1 MRLKSRIKKFLG
13 RFIKAT
19 YKIWY
24 KFISVDEKTILF
36 ISFHGRGYSCNPK
49 YLHKYLLTNEKYKD
63 YKFIWAVKKGK
74 GKDISGAK
82 VIRYNSVKYFYYLAK
97 SKYWIVNCKL
107 PRHILKKEDQVYLQT
122 WHGTPLK
129 RLAHDIEI
137 GADAKFYRTGISK
150 KEMTETYDI
159 DVNRYDYLISPN
171 KFSTERFQSAFDIER
186 NRIIETGYPR
196 NDYLTNISDSEI
208 KKIKEKFKIPEDK
221 KVILYAPTWR
231 DNSFDVKGYTFKLQ
245 VDFIKWKEFLGEE
258 YVVLFKPHYLITNKF
273 NNRGLEK
280 FLYTISED
288 KDINELYVISDILV
302 TDYSSVFFDYAILQR
317 PILFYMYDL
326 KEYEEEIR
334 GFYLDIK
341 KDLPGKI
348 FTKEEELLKEILNIE
363 KYKKNTSKLL
373 ENFNNTYNY
382 LQDGHASDR
391 VIKVLLE
398 E

>member
-1 MRLKSRIKKFLG
+1 MRLKVKIKKFLG
-13 RFIKAT
+13 RIIKAT
-19 YKIWY
+19 YNIWY
-24 KFISVDEKTILF
+24 RFISVDEKTILF
-36 ISFHGRGYSCNPK
+36 ISFHGRGYNCNPK

-74 GKDISGAK
+74 GKDISGAE

-107 PRHILKKEDQVYLQT
+107 PRHILKKDDQVYLQT

-137 GADAKFYRTGISK
+137 GEDAKFYRTSISK

-159 DVNRYDYLISPN
+159 DVKRYDYLISPN
-171 KFSTERFQSAFDIER
+171 KFSTEKFQSAFHIER

-196 NDYLTNISDSEI
+196 NDYLTNISDLEI
-208 KKIKEKFKIPEDK
+208 KNLKEKYKIPEDK

-231 DNSFDVKGYTFKLQ
+231 DNSFNVKGYTFKLE
-245 VDFIKWKEFLGEE
+245 VDFARWKEVLGEE
-258 YVVLFKPHYLITNKF
+258 YVVIFKPHYLITNKF
-273 NNRGLEK
+273 DNEGLEE
-280 FLYTISED
+280 FLYTIRED

-302 TDYSSVFFDYAILQR
+302 TDYSSVFFDYAILHR

-326 KEYEEEIR
+326 KEYEEEVR
-334 GFYLDIK
+334 GFYLDIN
-341 KDLPGKI
+341 KDLPGNI
-348 FTKEEELLKEILNIE
+348 FTKEEELLKEISNIE
-363 KYKKNTSKLL
+363 NYKKNTSKLL
-373 ENFNNTYNY
+373 DDFNNTYNY

-391 VIKVLLE
+391 VIKILFE
-398 E
+398 

>member
-1 MRLKSRIKKFLG
+1 MRLKVKIKKFLG
-13 RFIKAT
+13 RIIKAT
-19 YKIWY
+19 YNIWY
-24 KFISVDEKTILF
+24 RFISVDEKTILF
-36 ISFHGRGYSCNPK
+36 ISFHGRGYNCNPK

-74 GKDISGAK
+74 GKDISGAE

-107 PRHILKKEDQVYLQT
+107 PRHILKKDDQVYLQT

-137 GADAKFYRTGISK
+137 GDDAKFYRTSISK

-159 DVNRYDYLISPN
+159 DVKRYDYLISPN
-171 KFSTERFQSAFDIER
+171 KFSTEKFQSAFHIER

-196 NDYLTNISDSEI
+196 NDYLTNISDLEI
-208 KKIKEKFKIPEDK
+208 KNLKEKYKIPEDK

-231 DNSFDVKGYTFKLQ
+231 DNSFNVKGYTFKLE
-245 VDFIKWKEFLGEE
+245 VDFARWKEVLGEE
-258 YVVLFKPHYLITNKF
+258 YVVIFKPHYLITNKF
-273 NNRGLEK
+273 DNEGLEE
-280 FLYTISED
+280 FLYTIRED

-302 TDYSSVFFDYAILQR
+302 TDYSSVFFDYAILHR

-326 KEYEEEIR
+326 KEYEEEVR
-334 GFYLDIK
+334 GFYLDIN
-341 KDLPGKI
+341 KDLPGNI
-348 FTKEEELLKEILNIE
+348 FTKEEELLKEISNIE
-363 KYKKNTSKLL
+363 NYKKNTSKLL
-373 ENFNNTYNY
+373 DDFNNTYNY

-391 VIKVLLE
+391 VIKILFE
-398 E
+398 

>member
-13 RFIKAT
+13 RVIKAN

-74 GKDISGAK
+74 GKDISGAE

-107 PRHILKKEDQVYLQT
+107 PRHILKKDNQVYLQT

-341 KDLPGKI
+341 KDLPGNI

>member
-13 RFIKAT
+13 RVIKAN

-74 GKDISGAK
+74 GKDISGAE

-171 KFSTERFQSAFDIER
+171 KFSTEKFQSAFDIER

-341 KDLPGKI
+341 KDLPGNI